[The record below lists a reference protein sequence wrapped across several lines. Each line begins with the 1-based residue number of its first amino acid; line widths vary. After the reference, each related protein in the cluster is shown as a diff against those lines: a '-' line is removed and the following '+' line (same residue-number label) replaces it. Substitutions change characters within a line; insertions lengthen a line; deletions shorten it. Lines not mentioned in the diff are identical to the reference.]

1 MILHFANQLFFCFL
15 FTFCQLYVNSHKIS
29 NNLAQRYTLFV
40 ILQIMNRDFSIIT
53 DGLNSAQKQAVE
65 EFEGPSLI
73 IAGAG
78 SGKTRVL
85 TCRIANILNHG
96 HRAGSILALTFTNKA
111 SKSMKE
117 RIASLVG
124 KKNARYLWM
133 GTFHSV
139 FVRFLREDAGLLGF
153 PSAFTIYDSSD
164 SRSAIRNCIKELN
177 LDEKI
182 YKPKS
187 VLARISMAKNNL
199 VTVGAYM
206 NNATLMQNDAMARM
220 PRIAEVYALY
230 EKRCRQSGAMDF
242 DDILLYSN
250 ILLRDFPEVLEKL
263 RSRFSF
269 ILVDEYQ
276 DTNYSQYLIVKKL
289 SANHRNICVVG
300 DDAQSIYAFR
310 GARIENI
317 LNFRKDYPEAKE
329 FRLEQNYRSTQTIVK
344 AANSLIAKNT
354 NQLKKECFSAAGDG
368 DIIEVVKAYTDQEE
382 AFLVASSLVDRV
394 YKDKA
399 AYSEF
404 AVLYR
409 TNAQSRAVEE
419 ALRKRG
425 VPYKIFGG
433 NSFYDRIEV
442 KDMMAYMRLLV
453 NPKDD
458 EAFKRVVNVP
468 ARGIGATS
476 LGYLAAAANAAGL
489 SLWETLQSAGFG
501 GTAAKTP
508 AGTNSPASTGLPASS
523 GTSTSNDL
531 PSTPASNDLPSTLAA
546 VVNLQ
551 EYGLKGAAF
560 NKFIEF
566 CSMISEVRSKVQSLN
581 AYDISMEIFVR
592 SGYATLLKSDN
603 SIEGQARVE
612 NVEELFN
619 SMKSFVE
626 EREAEAE
633 VEAQFNIDSQIDLDA
648 QSNID
653 SPDSKANEKPPVLTS
668 NPLQAALLN
677 EYLETISLMS
687 AIDDE
692 NSEEDNNK
700 VSLMTVHSAKGLEFS
715 YIYIIGLEENLF
727 PSVNSASSESEIEE
741 ERRLMYVALTRAKLA
756 VTISYSQ
763 TRFRWGSHVSYPPS
777 RFLREI
783 DKKYLNWPDLESELT
798 GRAFGGGSF
807 GSSTEDDYAS
817 SSASRWSK
825 GSGNSTNPSGSKWS
839 NNSAGSSAS
848 NAPYIKK
855 KPAFTPPKPPN
866 PNFQADPI
874 SKLSEGQRIEHD
886 RFGFGQL
893 LKIEGDPLNL
903 KAVVDFDEGGRKIL
917 LLKFA
922 KLKVVEI

>member
-1 MILHFANQLFFCFL
+1 MD
-15 FTFCQLYVNSHKIS
+15 
-29 NNLAQRYTLFV
+29 RE
-40 ILQIMNRDFSIIT
+40 FSFIT
-53 DGLNSAQKQAVE
+53 DGLNVAQKQAVE

-78 SGKTRVL
+78 SGKTKVL
-85 TCRIANILNHG
+85 TCRIANVLNHG
-96 HRAGSILALTFTNKA
+96 HKAGSILALTFTNKA
-111 SKSMKE
+111 SKEMKE
-117 RIASLVG
+117 RIAALVG
-124 KKNARYLWM
+124 RENARYLWM

-187 VLARISMAKNNL
+187 VLGRISMAKNNL
-199 VTVGAYM
+199 VTPGAYM
-206 NNATLMQNDAMARM
+206 NNATLMQNDIMSRM
-220 PRIAEVYALY
+220 PRVAEVYALY
-230 EKRCRQSGAMDF
+230 EKRCRMSGAMDF

-263 RSRFSF
+263 RNRFSF

-289 SANHRNICVVG
+289 SANHRNLCVVG

-344 AANSLIAKNT
+344 AANSLIAKNSS
-354 NQLKKECFSAAGDG
+354 QLKKECFSAAGDG
-368 DIIEVVKAYTDQEE
+368 DIIEVIKAYTDVEE
-382 AFLVASSLVDRV
+382 AFLVASSVVERV
-394 YKDKA
+394 YRDKA
-399 AYSEF
+399 LYSDF

-433 NSFYDRIEV
+433 NSFYDRAEV
-442 KDMMAYMRLLV
+442 KDMIAYMRLLV

-458 EAFKRVVNVP
+458 EAFRRVVNVP

-476 LGYLAAAANAAGL
+476 LGYLAAAAGAAGL
-489 SLWETLQSAGFG
+489 SLWEALQSASSGSR
-501 GTAAKTP
+501 A
-508 AGTNSPASTGLPASS
+508 AGTPSS
-523 GTSTSNDL
+523 SSSSSSSSSLDKPL
-531 PSTPASNDLPSTLAA
+531 
-546 VVNLQ
+546 NLQ
-551 EYGLKGAAF
+551 EYGLKGAAYK
-560 NKFIEF
+560 KFLEF
-566 CSMISEVRSKVQSLN
+566 CALIADVRSKIETSN
-581 AYDISMEIFVR
+581 AYDISMEIFIK
-592 SGYATLLKSDN
+592 SGYATFLKSD
-603 SIEGQARVE
+603 SSLEGQVRVE

-619 SMKSFVE
+619 SVKLFVE

-633 VEAQFNIDSQIDLDA
+633 AETQIDPDALDET
-648 QSNID
+648 QIEQKESRP
-653 SPDSKANEKPPVLTS
+653 SS
-668 NPLQAALLN
+668 NPLPAVLLN

-687 AIDDE
+687 AIDSE
-692 NSEEDNNK
+692 NSEKDNNK

-715 YIYIIGLEENLF
+715 YVYIIGLEENLF
-727 PSVNSASSESEIEE
+727 PSVNSTSAQNEVEE

-756 VTISYSQ
+756 VTISYAQ

-783 DKKYLNWPDLESELT
+783 DKKFLNWPDLESELS
-798 GRAFGGGSF
+798 GRSLGSSGSQRSGWSGSF
-807 GSSTEDDYAS
+807 GNSSNSGGYGNS
-817 SSASRWSK
+817 SNSV
-825 GSGNSTNPSGSKWS
+825 GSGNSRRPDR
-839 NNSAGSSAS
+839 AGSSAS
-848 NAPYIKK
+848 NAPFIKR

-866 PNFQADPI
+866 PDFHADPI
-874 SKLSEGQRIEHD
+874 SKLKEGQRIEHD
-886 RFGFGQL
+886 RFGFGEL

-903 KAVVDFDEGGRKIL
+903 KAIVDFDEGGRKIL

-922 KLKVVEI
+922 KLKVAE

>member
-1 MILHFANQLFFCFL
+1 MD
-15 FTFCQLYVNSHKIS
+15 
-29 NNLAQRYTLFV
+29 
-40 ILQIMNRDFSIIT
+40 RDFSIIT

-78 SGKTRVL
+78 SGKTKVL
-85 TCRIANILNHG
+85 TCRIANILSHG

-111 SKSMKE
+111 SKEMKE

-124 KKNARYLWM
+124 RDNARYLWM

-139 FVRFLREDAGLLGF
+139 FVRFLREDAALLGF
-153 PSAFTIYDSSD
+153 PSSFTIYDSSD
-164 SRSAIRNCIKELN
+164 SRSAIRSCIKELN

-187 VLARISMAKNNL
+187 VLSRISMAKNNL
-199 VTVGAYM
+199 VTPGAYM
-206 NNATLMQNDAMARM
+206 NNPTLMQNDAMARM

-263 RSRFSF
+263 QNRFSF

-289 SANHRNICVVG
+289 SANHRNVCVVG

-329 FRLEQNYRSTQTIVK
+329 FRLEQNYRSTQTIVR
-344 AANSLIAKNT
+344 AANSLIARNS
-354 NQLKKECFSAAGDG
+354 NQLKKECFSAGGDG
-368 DIIEVVKAYTDQEE
+368 AIIEVVKAYTDQEE
-382 AFLVASSLVDRV
+382 AFLVASSLVDSV

-399 AYSEF
+399 AYSDF

-409 TNAQSRAVEE
+409 TNAQSRAIEE
-419 ALRKRG
+419 AFRKRS

-433 NSFYDRIEV
+433 NSFYDRVEV

-458 EAFKRVVNVP
+458 EAFRRVVNVP

-476 LGYLAAAANAAGL
+476 MGYLTNAARAAGL
-489 SLWETLQSAGFG
+489 SLWEALNGPTTESTDSHEALDNESGAAALATPIDLQAH
-501 GTAAKTP
+501 
-508 AGTNSPASTGLPASS
+508 
-523 GTSTSNDL
+523 
-531 PSTPASNDLPSTLAA
+531 
-546 VVNLQ
+546 
-551 EYGLKGAAF
+551 GLKGAAH
-560 NKFIEF
+560 KKMMQF
-566 CSMISEVRSKVQSLN
+566 CELISEVRSKIETLN
-581 AYDISMEIFVR
+581 AYDITMAIFVN

-619 SMKSFVE
+619 SIKSFVE

-633 VEAQFNIDSQIDLDA
+633 AQIDSDALDDNHID
-648 QSNID
+648 ID
-653 SPDSKANEKPPVLTS
+653 SSDDTLVEQELSRPTS
-668 NPLQAALLN
+668 NPLPSVLLN
-677 EYLETISLMS
+677 EFLETISLMS
-687 AIDDE
+687 ALDDE

-715 YIYIIGLEENLF
+715 YVYIIGLEENLF

-756 VTISYSQ
+756 VTLSYSQ

-783 DKKYLNWPDLESELT
+783 DKKYLNWPDLESELSGRSLGSSGFGNT
-798 GRAFGGGSF
+798 GGEGRF
-807 GSSTEDDYAS
+807 GSSG
-817 SSASRWSK
+817 
-825 GSGNSTNPSGSKWS
+825 GSGGSGSYG
-839 NNSAGSSAS
+839 NSGNRSGGYGNSGGTGRSSRSGSSAS
-848 NAPYIKK
+848 NAPFIKK
-855 KPAFTPPKPPN
+855 KPVFTPPKPPN
-866 PNFQADPI
+866 PHFRADPI
-874 SKLSEGQRIEHD
+874 SKLKEGQRIEHD
-886 RFGFGQL
+886 RFGLGQL

-903 KAVVDFDEGGRKIL
+903 KAVVDFDNGGRKIL

-922 KLKVVEI
+922 KLKVVE

>member
-1 MILHFANQLFFCFL
+1 MD
-15 FTFCQLYVNSHKIS
+15 
-29 NNLAQRYTLFV
+29 
-40 ILQIMNRDFSIIT
+40 RDFSIIT

-124 KKNARYLWM
+124 KENARHLWM

-382 AFLVASSLVDRV
+382 AFLVASSLVDRL
-394 YKDKA
+394 YKEKA
-399 AYSEF
+399 AYSDF

-489 SLWETLQSAGFG
+489 SLWEALQSAGANG
-501 GTAAKTP
+501 IANGSLSSTGT
-508 AGTNSPASTGLPASS
+508 PAST
-523 GTSTSNDL
+523 N
-531 PSTPASNDLPSTLAA
+531 TPASNDLPGTAA
-546 VVNLQ
+546 SNNLPGTPATVVNLQ

-566 CSMISEVRSKVQSLN
+566 CSMISEVRSKVETLN

-592 SGYATLLKSDN
+592 SGYVTLLKSDN

-633 VEAQFNIDSQIDLDA
+633 VEAQFNIDSQIGLDV

-653 SPDSKANEKPPVLTS
+653 SPNFKANEKPPVLS
-668 NPLQAALLN
+668 SIPLQAALLN

-783 DKKYLNWPDLESELT
+783 DKKYLNWPDLESELS

-807 GSSTEDDYAS
+807 SSSTEDDYAS
-817 SSASRWSK
+817 SSGSRWSK

-839 NNSAGSSAS
+839 SNSAGSSAPSAS

-855 KPAFTPPKPPN
+855 KPVFTPPKPPN

-874 SKLSEGQRIEHD
+874 SRLSEGQRIEHD